1 MLIFCQPTNPG
12 GTDSSGTGTEVQTNF
27 TASWY
32 KVLIMLGVW
41 QWRKR
46 GRDSYCFFLIYQ
58 VCVYKLRNIVTWPS
72 FKVEVK
78 WFDIP
83 RSWKQVSDVCLFVC
97 LLACLFVFVAVY
109 YPHYM
114 IRHIMT
120 IYAILRD
127 IDFSQH
133 SADYNGNQCN
143 PSLLLLCRL
152 DVPVF
157 CRCVYCMLTYTT

>member
-32 KVLIMLGVW
+32 KVPITLGVW

-46 GRDSYCFFLIYQ
+46 GRDCYFFSIYQ
-58 VCVYKLRNIVTWPS
+58 VCVYKLRNIITWPS

-78 WFDIP
+78 CFDIP

-97 LLACLFVFVAVY
+97 LFACLLACLFFWQCT
-109 YPHYM
+109 
-114 IRHIMT
+114 IHIT
-120 IYAILRD
+120 WSSISWQY

-133 SADYNGNQCN
+133 SADYYGNQCN

-157 CRCVYCMLTYTT
+157 CRCDMAACLFFFLV